1 MKFRLDPKNL
11 GKTLSSLRQKSGL
24 SQAKI
29 SKLCDV
35 NSPQYISNIERGQC
49 LPSLK
54 ILKTMLSEYNVSE
67 EDRMNLVNL
76 FVQSAQEELKDI
88 FKLDVQLNHQ
98 VNPIKTEQTESY
110 SKSTDSS
117 YSMIENLAI

>member
-1 MKFRLDPKNL
+1 MLTFSQNSKNY
-11 GKTLSSLRQKSGL
+11 
-24 SQAKI
+24 AE
-29 SKLCDV
+29 C
-35 NSPQYISNIERGQC
+35 
-49 LPSLK
+49 
-54 ILKTMLSEYNVSE
+54 
-67 EDRMNLVNL
+67 L